1 MVNIFGKAVQ
11 STITTGDHYRKRH
24 DAYKMQLFQMYQ
36 WAGLEAEV
44 EVFNL
49 LAGFYEVICGFREVN
64 CGLWRLSVG
73 SGWMDKSGCWVG
85 KMGG

>member
-1 MVNIFGKAVQ
+1 MVDLFGEAVQ

-24 DAYKMQLFQMYQ
+24 DAFKMRLFQMCQ

-49 LAGFYEVICGFREVN
+49 LAGDTIEIKQCVASRFN
-64 CGLWRLSVG
+64 L
-73 SGWMDKSGCWVG
+73 
-85 KMGG
+85 